1 MSSYYFLQ
9 IILHKKRRD
18 EVNAA
23 SGGFREIPF
32 GGHSQEVCLEENRN
46 SLKPSDECF
55 QNEMP
60 SSEEPGT
67 RTPPIEQSKP
77 GMSWIGSPSSDQSRT
92 ETQSRSEILKVSSL
106 MSGTTL
112 PLPADPVTMVAP
124 RRERELGVGRDRY
137 YLDDTGS
144 EASGLPS
151 YLFPRYYP
159 FGASQLQNVNP
170 AMVLQHG
177 RLIDE
182 AYLTGV
188 SVAASSAS
196 TPARYCDER
205 AILPFHSKPE
215 HKGYMEQYGFNQTNF
230 SLRRPSGSLLGEA
243 ALVSSSDVVDKRTS
257 HYVKTVDDDID
268 DENMS
273 VRKSRSNVLDDAL
286 SYDLPKMIDRGSNR
300 MSASPLSLSGIYLNL
315 SHIVAVV

>member
-23 SGGFREIPF
+23 SGGSREIPF
-32 GGHSQEVCLEENRN
+32 GHSQEVCLEENRN
-46 SLKPSDECF
+46 SLKPSDECI

-67 RTPPIEQSKP
+67 RTPSSEQPKP

-92 ETQSRSEILKVSSL
+92 ETQSRSEILKVPSL

-124 RRERELGVGRDRY
+124 RRERELGSGRDRY

-170 AMVLQHG
+170 ATVLQHG
-177 RLIDE
+177 RRIDE
-182 AYLTGV
+182 AYPMDV

-196 TPARYCDER
+196 TPARYCAER
-205 AILPFHSKPE
+205 AILPFHSKSE
-215 HKGYMEQYGFNQTNF
+215 QKGYMEQYGFNQTNF
-230 SLRRPSGSLLGEA
+230 SLRRHSGSLLGEA
-243 ALVSSSDVVDKRTS
+243 ALLSSSDVVDKRTS
-257 HYVKTVDDDID
+257 HYVKTVEDDID
-268 DENMS
+268 VENVS

-286 SYDLPKMIDRGSNR
+286 SYDLPKMIDRGSKC
-300 MSASPLSLSGIYLNL
+300 MSASPLSLSGIY
-315 SHIVAVV
+315 